1 MALEV
6 AGAITTITALIATC
20 NQAVSFVGGV
30 VKAGTARNAI
40 LQELR
45 FSILTLY
52 KIKDAVGEYGDQ
64 VSNLRSLT
72 VKGGWADHYKE
83 LVEALVD
90 KLVKKRGLKDVYKR
104 IKFVVDEADIQNE
117 LDTLQRYRSHF
128 EECLSVDQL

>member
-6 AGAITTITALIATC
+6 AGAITTITALITTC
-20 NQAVSFVGGV
+20 NQAVSFVAGV
-30 VKAGTARNAI
+30 VKAGAARNAI
-40 LQELR
+40 IEELH

-52 KIKDAVGEYGDQ
+52 KIKDAVDKYGDQ
-64 VSNLRSLT
+64 VSNLHSLT
-72 VKGGWADHYKE
+72 VKGGWADQYKE

-90 KLVKKRGLKDVYKR
+90 KLEKKRGLKDVFKR
-104 IKFVVDEADIQNE
+104 IIFVVDKADIQNE